1 MKTKSRIAEIK
12 RKTSETDI
20 VVRLNI
26 DGSGKSSVKTGIGF
40 LDHMIAGFA
49 KHGLF
54 DIDVKAKGDLH
65 IDIHHTNEDTAI
77 CLGKAF
83 EKALGDKRGIRR
95 FGAFILPMDE
105 ALVETALD
113 ISGRPSFHFNVCP
126 SVKITERDK
135 SYLLNDAK
143 EFIKSLSHHAGIN
156 LNIDIRSGTDPHHVI
171 EATFKS
177 LAKALDMA
185 CQLDP
190 RVKDVPST
198 KGKLNEKT

>member
-1 MKTKSRIAEIK
+1 MKNRSSEIK

-20 VVRLNI
+20 VVRFNI
-26 DGSGKSSVKTGIGF
+26 DGSGKSNVATGVGF

-77 CLGKAF
+77 CIGKAID
-83 EKALGDKRGIRR
+83 KALGEKKGIRR
-95 FGAFILPMDE
+95 FGSFILPMDE
-105 ALVETALD
+105 ALVQVALD
-113 ISGRPSFHFNVCP
+113 ISGRPSFHFTVSPN
-126 SVKITERDK
+126 VKITERDK

-156 LNIDIRSGTDPHHVI
+156 LNVQLISATDPHHVI
-171 EATFKS
+171 EATFKC
-177 LAKALDMA
+177 LAKALDQA
-185 CQLDP
+185 CQIDP
-190 RVKDVPST
+190 RVKGAVPST
-198 KGKLNEKT
+198 KGKLKE